1 MVSKTVAARRLRD
14 RKEREALQLRDALRV
29 ILSANV
35 SSVVAAMIQLK
46 KEDDSLK
53 EFLSY

>member
-29 ILSANV
+29 ILGANV
-35 SSVVAAMIQLK
+35 SSVVTAMIQLK
-46 KEDDSLK
+46 KEDDSLQ
-53 EFLSY
+53 EFLSD